1 MYSSDLAAIGITD
14 PAEQV
19 THMCVYIYMYTYVHI
34 SETDDLRVCL
44 CVFACACVHVCA
56 FTRICTLQLS
66 SLLYLWTRMIMISSY
81 MHTHT
86 YTCSQAEILQ
96 FAVSSDA
103 DEDDFPGAVPRPQAR
118 AYETEA
124 GTNQTLDH
132 AHAGMH
138 EKIQRAKAK
147 KKEKKK
153 QDENQLANHQA
164 RAHAAAGAHPAF
176 TEQPQWLSEGHVEA
190 QFTHTQPGA
199 KQNIAGA
206 GAGAGAVGGGQLD
219 NRLNVLPGLKSSAD
233 VFGADTLDGCVLV
246 DLDNPLTWGSFK
258 NSYKGFVGQ
267 APVSVLKYRNSEN
280 SMEVVEA
287 ACKEVGILRK
297 LPKHPNINAYIG
309 TIQPPGKGVCIIMEL
324 CTHGQL
330 DLFLREHQAKI
341 ECKHRIAILS
351 QICEGMQA
359 VSSAGIIHRDLAAHN
374 VLVYGVKPLLVKLI
388 DFGLAIYR
396 DPASAQAGAGNVTK
410 ESEQSGK
417 RCLDGNLAD
426 VNSVRWAAIEVL
438 DAPTPELAPW
448 SEKTDVWA
456 YGITAWQVFA
466 HGEVPYTLA
475 MPDEAVR
482 LFVIRGR
489 RLGAP
494 IGCPPDVFAA
504 VMADCWKAADER
516 PTFSMVGKRMAEL
529 RVLHMQ

>member
-1 MYSSDLAAIGITD
+1 
-14 PAEQV
+14 
-19 THMCVYIYMYTYVHI
+19 MCVFVG
-34 SETDDLRVCL
+34 L
-44 CVFACACVHVCA
+44 CVCVCTIIHVN
-56 FTRICTLQLS
+56 RPNLS
-66 SLLYLWTRMIMISSY
+66 ILRYLWALMISPHK
-81 MHTHT
+81 HTHLHT
-86 YTCSQAEILQ
+86 YSHFTCFQAEIMQ
-96 FAVSSDA
+96 FAASSGAD
-103 DEDDFPGAVPRPQAR
+103 DEDDEDVDEFPETAPGYHVR

-124 GTNQTLDH
+124 GTSGALGH
-132 AHAGMH
+132 ANPGMH
-138 EKIQRAKAK
+138 EKIQQAQAK
-147 KKEKKK
+147 KQE
-153 QDENQLANHQA
+153 QDGNQHANHHA
-164 RAHAAAGAHPAF
+164 RANTAQAAV
-176 TEQPQWLSEGHVEA
+176 TEQPQWLAQGHVEA
-190 QFTHTQPGA
+190 QFTHTKPGA
-199 KQNIAGA
+199 KTNPTTAAG
-206 GAGAGAVGGGQLD
+206 GAAAAVDSLG
-219 NRLNVLPGLKSSAD
+219 NRPNVLPGLKSSMD
-233 VFGADTLDGCVLV
+233 TLGADTLDGCVLV

-280 SMEVVEA
+280 SLEVIEA
-287 ACKEVGILRK
+287 ACKEVGILKK

-341 ECKHRIAILS
+341 ECKHRVAILS

-374 VLVYGVKPLLVKLI
+374 VLVYGIKPLLVKLI
-388 DFGLAIYR
+388 DFGLAIHK
-396 DPASAQAGAGNVTK
+396 DAVSAAGKPTAEG
-410 ESEQSGK
+410 EQSGK
-417 RCLDGNLAD
+417 GCLDGKLAD

-438 DAPTPELAPW
+438 DAPDHELAPW

-494 IGCPPDVFAA
+494 IGCPSDVFASA
-504 VMADCWKAADER
+504 MVDCWKVADQR
-516 PTFSMVGKRMAEL
+516 PTFSALGEKLAILREL
-529 RVLHMQ
+529 YMK